1 MQSLRDYLNNTQ
13 QYESILDPNPDQ
25 VISRMTDNVIRGR
38 IREYCTW
45 DRQKHNRGEIWAGA
59 NGGLEITKIDKD
71 EKGWYIE
78 TMSTTC
84 FLLSHTNTKSF
95 YDCCIA
101 KGQKIDK
108 QKGFLIEDQGIYFR
122 WRKHKGWLDIYDA
135 PNFESTKGLP
145 KELDKLEMWDVCQ
158 HSNRLNVCNKIKV
171 IVLDDYIPDL
181 EISGS
186 GCKGVIIN
194 PDGKIGNITA
204 PDRVKI
210 HRPNNWRI
218 YISLRKKLSG
228 Y

>member
-1 MQSLRDYLNNTQ
+1 MQSLRDYLNSTQ

-59 NGGLEITKIDKD
+59 DRGLEITKIDKD

-84 FLLSHTNTKSF
+84 FLLSHTNAKSF
-95 YDCCIA
+95 YEYCLS

-145 KELDKLEMWDVCQ
+145 EELDKLEMWDVCQ
-158 HSNRLNVCNKIKV
+158 HSNRLNVCNKIKIIALSKV
-171 IVLDDYIPDL
+171 NDIK
-181 EISGS
+181 ISGN
-186 GCKGVIIN
+186 GCKNVLIKPGHLC
-194 PDGKIGNITA
+194 DNITA
-204 PDRVKI
+204 HSGVKMY
-210 HRPNNWRI
+210 HPNDYGEYGYLI
-218 YISLRKKLSG
+218 DKLLG
-228 Y
+228 H

>member
-1 MQSLRDYLNNTQ
+1 M
-13 QYESILDPNPDQ
+13 SILNPDQ
-25 VISRMTDNVIRGR
+25 NQIMNRMTDEIIRSR
-38 IREYCTW
+38 IREYCTYDLRKYKGEQW
-45 DRQKHNRGEIWAGA
+45 VGADR
-59 NGGLEITKIDKD
+59 GLEITKIDKD

-84 FLLSHTNTKSF
+84 FLLSHTNAKSF
-95 YDCCIA
+95 YEYCLS

-108 QKGFLIEDQGIYFR
+108 QKGFWIEDIDTYFR